1 MQTPLQITFRNIQK
15 SEAVENHVRERVTKL
30 EKFCPRI
37 TGCHVAL
44 EAPHRHKKHGHH
56 YRVRI
61 DLAVPGDELVVS
73 RDQAAKRTHEDLYA
87 AVDATFDGTRRMIE
101 DHVQRQR
108 HFARE
113 RAAESTAAAG

>member
-15 SEAVENHVRERVTKL
+15 SDAVESYVRERAAKL
-30 EKFCPRI
+30 ERFCPRI

-56 YRVRI
+56 FRVRI
-61 DLAVPGDELVVS
+61 DLAIPGDELVVS
-73 RDQAAKRTHEDLYA
+73 RDQAAKKNHENLYA
-87 AVDATFDGTRRMIE
+87 AVDAAFDGAKRMID

-108 HFARE
+108 EFVHE
-113 RAAESTAAAG
+113 RAVAPAAVAS